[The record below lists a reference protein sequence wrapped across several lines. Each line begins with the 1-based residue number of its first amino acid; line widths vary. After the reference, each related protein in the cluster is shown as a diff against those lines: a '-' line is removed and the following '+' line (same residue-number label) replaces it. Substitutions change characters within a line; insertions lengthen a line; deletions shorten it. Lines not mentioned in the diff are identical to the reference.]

1 MSSWPVMAQTNLVVK
16 VLLCLLVLA
25 YQALQQ
31 AQTGGPSSSSSL
43 SLLRYW
49 LLLSSLFLSELF
61 LDQLNLS
68 PTFFLLKLAVMLWF
82 VAPLEYNG
90 SALLHEKVG

>member
-1 MSSWPVMAQTNLVVK
+1 MMGQTNLIIK
-16 VLLCLLVLA
+16 VLLCLLVPA
-25 YQALQQ
+25 FQALQQ
-31 AQTGGPSSSSSL
+31 AQAGGSTTSGL

-49 LLLSSLFLSELF
+49 LVLSLLFLSELC

-82 VAPLEYNG
+82 VAPVEYNG
-90 SALLHEKVG
+90 SQLLHEKVG

>member
-1 MSSWPVMAQTNLVVK
+1 MAQTNLVVK
-16 VLLCLLVLA
+16 VLLCLLVPA

-31 AQTGGPSSSSSL
+31 AQTGGPSSSSSSL

-68 PTFFLLKLAVMLWF
+68 PTFFLLKLAFMLWF

-90 SALLHEKVG
+90 SQLLHEQVGS